1 MGGVTVIYGDDIYA
15 MGKQLLIDTGVAN
28 KIWPQSKVVIKPNL
42 VVSRTHWQ
50 GVNTDPN
57 VVAALI
63 GTLRQFGIS
72 RITVADGSGMGY
84 SATRAFEIC
93 GYSTM
98 TQRYGVR
105 LVDLERDR
113 FVKTPVRLDGP
124 FQTLDIAQTVVECDL
139 LINVP
144 IMKAHTFTSIT
155 CALKNLKG
163 VMPRSLKTRFHG
175 VDLGRAIA
183 QLNSVVTPS
192 LILVDG
198 IQGDLSSETGHTP
211 VRMERML
218 IGTNPVEVDS
228 VVADMLGYDPRAI
241 PHIRYSAEGGLG
253 ICNLEKILMQELN
266 PPLQKRNFHPPVG
279 YEQRFPCQISAAG
292 ACCTCVGNLMFA
304 LERLQEQGLL
314 SKDHHFF
321 IGQSNKRPSAKKGV
335 VVAIGKCA
343 ANDFDADIE
352 ISACP
357 PSAGMIYGGVSAGL
371 RKSAS

>member
-1 MGGVTVIYGDDIYA
+1 
-15 MGKQLLIDTGVAN
+15 
-28 KIWPQSKVVIKPNL
+28 
-42 VVSRTHWQ
+42 
-50 GVNTDPN
+50 
-57 VVAALI
+57 
-63 GTLRQFGIS
+63 
-72 RITVADGSGMGY
+72 MGY

-93 GYSTM
+93 GYPAM
-98 TQRYGVR
+98 AQHYGVR

-124 FQTLDIAQTVVECDL
+124 FQNLEIAQTVIECDL

-228 VVADMLGYDPRAI
+228 VVADMLGYAPQAI
-241 PHIRYSAEGGLG
+241 PHIRYAAEGGLG
-253 ICNLEKILMQELN
+253 TCNLEKISVQEFN
-266 PPLQKRNFHPPVG
+266 PPLEKRPFRPPVG
-279 YEQRFPCQISAAG
+279 YARRFPCQIRAAG
-292 ACCTCVGNLMFA
+292 ACCTCMGNLMFA

-314 SKDHHFF
+314 SKEQHFF
-321 IGQSNKRPSAKKGV
+321 IGQNNKRLSAKKGV

-343 ANDFDADIE
+343 ANDFGADIE
-352 ISACP
+352 IPACP
-357 PSAGMIYGGVSAGL
+357 PSAGMIYRGVRSAL
-371 RKSAS
+371 RKSLP